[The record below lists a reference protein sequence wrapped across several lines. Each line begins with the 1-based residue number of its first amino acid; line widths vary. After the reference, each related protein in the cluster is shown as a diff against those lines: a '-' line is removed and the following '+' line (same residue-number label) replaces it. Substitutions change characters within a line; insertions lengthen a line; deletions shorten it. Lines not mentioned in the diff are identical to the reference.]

1 MKLLVPE
8 MLKVLLVDDWENIT
22 KNNQVCPASL
32 LSSGVDLL
40 MEFTPLLKSRSWFPC
55 PGLLMSTNYCK
66 NSNHGPYRR
75 GNNFRVPRRFFPLSL
90 RGCGS
95 TLTVRSGRDS
105 YTDLSVRSTST
116 NGTSL

>member
-1 MKLLVPE
+1 MRLSIPDI
-8 MLKVLLVDDWENIT
+8 LKVQLVDDWENIT
-22 KNNQVCPASL
+22 KNTQFFPASL

-40 MEFTPLLKSRSWFPC
+40 MEFTPLLKSRSSFPC

-75 GNNFRVPRRFFPLSL
+75 RSNFRVPRRFFPLSL

-95 TLTVRSGRDS
+95 TLIVRSGQDS
-105 YTDLSVRSTST
+105 YTDLNVRSTST
-116 NGTSL
+116 SGPSL